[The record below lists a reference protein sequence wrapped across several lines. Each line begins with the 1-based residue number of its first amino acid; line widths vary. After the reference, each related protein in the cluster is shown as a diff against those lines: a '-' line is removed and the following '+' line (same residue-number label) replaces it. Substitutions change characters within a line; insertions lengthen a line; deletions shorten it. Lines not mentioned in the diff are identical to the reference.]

1 MATRKILFCTDFSEN
16 SIPARARSVEYANA
30 FGASLVILHVVN
42 PVVPAYTTFEGMF
55 QLDLARMQRQLET
68 DLEGQLDAVA
78 NECRKEV
85 GEVKHCLRTGGA
97 TAMEII
103 RCANEESVDLIV
115 LGTHGWTG
123 IKHLILGST
132 AENVVRSADC
142 PVLTVRAASSD

>member
-16 SIPARARSVEYANA
+16 SIAARARSLEYAKA

-68 DLEGQLDAVA
+68 DLQAQLEAIAD
-78 NECRKEV
+78 ECRKEV
-85 GEVKHCLRTGGA
+85 ADVKASLRTASA
-97 TAMEII
+97 TASEIV
-103 RCANEESVDLIV
+103 RCAKEESADLVV

-132 AENVVRSADC
+132 AENVVRTADC